1 MLSAKS
7 NLAIPFYV
15 SKPQS
20 GHKHPGKFSWTN
32 ELKNIF
38 SFRVLN
44 FLLWPVFIIRQR
56 HFTRST
62 VFKLCKPLPGFLNL
76 WRTIQKG
83 SFAYN
88 TLFLGIIPIHRS
100 SSRTDLA
107 DITTLA
113 LFFGDEF
120 IDGIRLSA
128 GKDFIL
134 QLLNNNAEQFYLRK
148 TIKKKVS
155 VKYSFELLKLLP
167 EHVLEEVNAK
177 YKITYRRFYYLLKYF
192 LQNINTHLAKLPLEK
207 AEIVADKISDA
218 CNTCLESYLHDINS
232 YPEQDADSDI
242 ATLLEY
248 HELKT
253 RYMQRKLLEV
263 RCCLVDREDAMHSI
277 QSQGWINIMSVVQIY
292 DDMQDIFCDDGFQD
306 NLLLCTAGKYF
317 SLELEWFS
325 ANKEL
330 LKTKESAGF
339 LTSLY
344 MPCSVQ
350 FCLQLASD
358 KIITMN
364 WEQQKIMHYLL
375 KKNWFIAHQNKAIHF
390 SSKDELQGI
399 YTFVKNKMQH
409 LTDDAIKSYAIDVC
423 FHKRKARRQLLRK
436 VNIIRAYQLKYNL
449 LSMSIETKAAIFND
463 VTKNIACYA

>member
-1 MLSAKS
+1 MLSAKT
-7 NLAIPFYV
+7 NLAVHRYV
-15 SKPQS
+15 STPQQGYKP
-20 GHKHPGKFSWTN
+20 PFRFSWAT

-38 SFRVLN
+38 SYKFFN
-44 FLLWPVFIIRQR
+44 FLLWPVFKIRQR

-62 VFKLCKPLPGFLNL
+62 IFKLCRPLPGFLNL
-76 WRTIQKG
+76 WKTIQKG

-134 QLLNNNAEQFYLRK
+134 KLLNNNSQQFYLRK
-148 TIKKKVS
+148 T
-155 VKYSFELLKLLP
+155 VKDKRVRVEYSFELLKLLP
-167 EHVLEEVNAK
+167 MYVLEEVNAK

-192 LQNINTHLAKLPLEK
+192 LQHINKDLAQLPFDK
-207 AEIVADKISDA
+207 AEHVADKIADA

-232 YPEQDADSDI
+232 YPEQDGDSDI
-242 ATLLEY
+242 AMLLEY

-253 RYMQRKLLEV
+253 RYMQRRLLEV
-263 RCCLVDREDAMHSI
+263 RCSLADREDAMHNI

-292 DDMQDIFCDDGFQD
+292 DDMQDIVVDDGFQD
-306 NLLLCTAGKYF
+306 NLLLCAAKRYF
-317 SLELEWFS
+317 PHERQWFT

-330 LKTKESAGF
+330 LKTKEHAAL

-344 MPCSVQ
+344 MPSSVQ
-350 FCLQLASD
+350 FCLQLSAD
-358 KIITMN
+358 KIKTMN

-375 KKNWFIAHQNKAIHF
+375 KKNWFIAYQNKDITF
-390 SSKDELQGI
+390 CCKNELLGI
-399 YTFVKNKMQH
+399 YQSIKNKMLH
-409 LTDDAIKSYAIDVC
+409 LPQATIKSYAVNIC
-423 FHKRKARRQLLRK
+423 FHKRSARKQLLK
-436 VNIIRAYQLKYNL
+436 NVNLTLAYQLKYNL
-449 LSMSIETKAAIFND
+449 LSMSVESKAEVFNELTK
-463 VTKNIACYA
+463 K

>member
-1 MLSAKS
+1 MLSAKTT
-7 NLAIPFYV
+7 LAIPCYV
-15 SKPQS
+15 SKPQQ
-20 GHKHPGKFSWTN
+20 GYKHSLKFSWAN
-32 ELKNIF
+32 ELKYIF
-38 SFRVLN
+38 SYKFFN
-44 FLLWPVFIIRQR
+44 FLLWPVFKIRHR

-62 VFKLCKPLPGFLNL
+62 IFKLCKSLPGFLNL
-76 WRTIQKG
+76 WKTIQKG

-88 TLFLGIIPIHRS
+88 TLFLGIIPIYRS

-134 QLLNNNAEQFYLRK
+134 NLLNNNAEQFYFRK
-148 TIKKKVS
+148 KIKDKTVRIE
-155 VKYSFELLKLLP
+155 YPFELLKLLP
-167 EHVLEEVNAK
+167 EHVLEETNLK
-177 YKITYRRFYYLLKYF
+177 YDISYRRFYRLLKYF
-192 LQNINTHLAKLPLEK
+192 LQTINTQLAKLSFEK
-207 AEIVADKISDA
+207 AHNVADKIADA

-232 YPEQDADSDI
+232 YPEQDGDSDI

-263 RCCLVDREDAMHSI
+263 RCSLADREDAMHSI

-292 DDMQDIFCDDGFQD
+292 DDMQDIVVDDGFQD
-306 NLLLCTAGKYF
+306 NLLLCTAKRYF
-317 SLELEWFS
+317 PHEREWFT

-330 LKTKESAGF
+330 LKTKEHAAL

-350 FCLQLASD
+350 FCLQLASA

-364 WEQQKIMHYLL
+364 WEQQKITHYLL
-375 KKNWFIAHQNKAIHF
+375 KKNWFIANQNKAITF
-390 SSKDELQGI
+390 NSKDELPGI
-399 YTFVKNKMQH
+399 YKFIKNKMQH
-409 LTDDAIKSYAIDVC
+409 LTDTAIKSYAVDVC
-423 FHKRKARRQLLRK
+423 FHKSNARKQLLRK
-436 VNIIRAYQLKYNL
+436 VNITKAYQLKYNL
-449 LSMSIETKAAIFND
+449 LSMSVESKAAIFNK
-463 VTKNIACYA
+463 VTKN

>member
-1 MLSAKS
+1 MLSAKT
-7 NLAIPFYV
+7 NLAIPCYV
-15 SKPQS
+15 SKPQQ
-20 GHKHPGKFSWTN
+20 GFKHPFKFSWAN

-38 SFRVLN
+38 SYKFFN
-44 FLLWPVFIIRQR
+44 FLLWPVFKMRQR

-62 VFKLCKPLPGFLNL
+62 IFKLCRPLPGFLNL
-76 WRTIQKG
+76 WKTIQRG

-88 TLFLGIIPIHRS
+88 TLFLGIIPVHRS

-134 QLLNNNAEQFYLRK
+134 RLLNNNAKHFYLRK
-148 TIKKKVS
+148 SIKDKKVR
-155 VKYSFELLKLLP
+155 VEYSFELLKLLP
-167 EHVLEEVNAK
+167 THVLEEVNPK
-177 YKITYRRFYYLLKYF
+177 YKISYRRFYYLLKYF
-192 LQNINTHLAKLPLEK
+192 LQHINKHLAKLPLDK
-207 AEIVADKISDA
+207 AEHVADKIADA

-232 YPEQDADSDI
+232 YPEQDGDSDI

-263 RCCLVDREDAMHSI
+263 RCSLADREDAMHSI

-292 DDMQDIFCDDGFQD
+292 DDMQDIVVDDGFQD
-306 NLLLCTAGKYF
+306 NLLLCTARRYF
-317 SLELEWFS
+317 PIEWEWFA

-330 LKTKESAGF
+330 LKTKEHAALF
-339 LTSLY
+339 TSLY

-364 WEQQKIMHYLL
+364 WEQQKITHFLL
-375 KKNWFIAHQNKAIHF
+375 KKNWFIAYKNKAVIF
-390 SSKDELQGI
+390 CCKNELSGI
-399 YTFVKNKMQH
+399 YQSIKNKMQH
-409 LTDDAIKSYAIDVC
+409 LTDTAIKSYAVDIC
-423 FHKRKARRQLLRK
+423 FHKRNARRQLLKK
-436 VNIIRAYQLKYNL
+436 VNITRAYQLKYNL

-463 VTKNIACYA
+463 VTKN